1 MQILQSFNAEQ
12 QAIQR
17 DERHAQREL
26 EKINGNCQTEIEKR
40 LNVELEREKLKVDVE
55 RIKIERSSE
64 SFEERRV
71 KGHVST
77 KIP

>member
-1 MQILQSFNAEQ
+1 MA
-12 QAIQR
+12 
-17 DERHAQREL
+17 
-26 EKINGNCQTEIEKR
+26 
-40 LNVELEREKLKVDVE
+40 DVE